1 MPDVSAYTSPLESI
15 CSNGQPFQWRPLHQ
29 TCLDRIKDLARKT
42 PILRP
47 IDTKI
52 EEKIWVIS
60 DASSYGVGALY
71 GQGPDWQTCRPTGFM
86 SKKFTSAQRSYRTF
100 EHEALA
106 VIEAL
111 MKWEDKLVGCK
122 FHIVTDHEA
131 LETIK
136 TSNRDGKSGRLI
148 RWDEYLSRF
157 KYEIMHVPGVT
168 NKVVD
173 CLSRY
178 YENDRYDE
186 IHESHHYV
194 SANVQLDPNYEDL
207 TNLRLQ
213 EILELKPSTLLL
225 ARRL

>member
-1 MPDVSAYTSPLESI
+1 
-15 CSNGQPFQWRPLHQ
+15 
-29 TCLDRIKDLARKT
+29 
-42 PILRP
+42 
-47 IDTKI
+47 
-52 EEKIWVIS
+52 VIS
-60 DASSYGVGALY
+60 DTSSYGVGALY
-71 GQGPDWQTCRPTGFM
+71 GQGPDWQTCQPTGFM
-86 SKKFTSAQRSYRTF
+86 SKKFTSTQRSYRTF

-106 VIEAL
+106 
-111 MKWEDKLVGCK
+111 GK

-157 KYEIMHVPGVT
+157 KYEIMHVPGVM

-194 SANVQLDPNYEDL
+194 LADVWLDPNYEDL

-225 ARRL
+225 ARRLQDRNED